1 MKATTLSMTA
11 EGARG
16 GRQLHPILLPALFFG
31 FVLVLILLRLGRVV
45 ELFYPV
51 GALIVG
57 LVAYRRNPAH
67 YVSFMCWLYF
77 LSPEVRRIADF
88 FNSAYNPI
96 SPIQMAPMLVA
107 TLSALTVLTHYRV
120 VATRRA
126 FPSLLL
132 TLALLYA
139 LVIGIIRNSP
149 ASAVFSFAYAM
160 LPIFIGF
167 HILATWKHYP
177 AYARALVST
186 FSWGML
192 VIGVYGVIQYVV
204 MPPWDAMWMIR
215 SGIGSVGEPFPMSF
229 RVFST
234 LNSPGPLANVLMAGL
249 LFLLAGRGKVVWIG
263 AASGLVVLLLT
274 AVRSAWGGA
283 VIGALYALA
292 CIDSRTRIRVI
303 FGIVVVAAL
312 SIPMFAFDD
321 FAKPVVDRMQS
332 MSSIQN
338 DRSFQV
344 RMQFYE
350 SFVAVA
356 TSDIAGQG
364 MGSTGVGTKLDS
376 ATSQLGKYGVFDS
389 GLMEIPFVMGWP
401 GTVLY
406 VTGLLWMVARAMRR
420 GLMMKSNRLAAAA
433 VGTSVGL
440 LSMLVFSNTLGAFDG
455 ILFQIGVTLPVI
467 GHRYASMLAVAE
479 RPS

>member
-1 MKATTLSMTA
+1 MKATLAMAPARRRTA
-11 EGARG
+11 
-16 GRQLHPILLPALFFG
+16 RQLHPALLPGLFFG
-31 FVLVLILLRLGRVV
+31 FVLVLILLRLGRMV
-45 ELFYPV
+45 ELLYPV
-51 GALIVG
+51 GALAVG
-57 LVAYRRNPAH
+57 LITYRRNPAH
-67 YVSFMCWLYF
+67 YVSFLCWLYF
-77 LSPEVRRIADF
+77 LTPEVRRIADF
-88 FNSAYNPI
+88 FNNAYNPI
-96 SPIQMAPMLVA
+96 SPIQMGPMLVA
-107 TLSALTVLTHYRV
+107 ALSALTVLTHYRV

-149 ASAVFSFAYAM
+149 ASATLSFGYAI
-160 LPIFIGF
+160 LPVLVGF

-177 AYARALVST
+177 VYARTLVTT

-192 VIGVYGVIQYVV
+192 VIGVYGVIQYVT

-215 SGIGSVGEPFPMSF
+215 SGIGSVGEPFPLSF

-249 LFLLAGRGKVVWIG
+249 LFLLAGRGKVVWVG
-263 AASGLVVLLLT
+263 ALSGLIVLLLT
-274 AVRSAWGGA
+274 AVRSSWGGLVVGA
-283 VIGALYALA
+283 VYALA
-292 CIDSRTRIRVI
+292 CIDSRTRVRVI
-303 FGIVVVAAL
+303 FAIMIVAAL
-312 SIPMFAFDD
+312 SVPMFAFED
-321 FAKPVVDRMQS
+321 FAKPVVDRMNS

-350 SFVAVA
+350 SFVSVA

-364 MGSTGVGTKLDS
+364 MGSTGVSTKLDS
-376 ATSQLGKYGVFDS
+376 ATSQLGKYGVVDS

-406 VTGLLWMVARAMRR
+406 VTGLLWMVGRAMRR
-420 GLMMKSNRLAAAA
+420 GLAMKSNRLAAAA
-433 VGTSVGL
+433 VGTSIGL
-440 LSMLVFSNTLGAFDG
+440 ISMLVFSNTLGAFDG

-467 GHRYASMLAVAE
+467 GHRYACMLAAQE
-479 RPS
+479 IPS